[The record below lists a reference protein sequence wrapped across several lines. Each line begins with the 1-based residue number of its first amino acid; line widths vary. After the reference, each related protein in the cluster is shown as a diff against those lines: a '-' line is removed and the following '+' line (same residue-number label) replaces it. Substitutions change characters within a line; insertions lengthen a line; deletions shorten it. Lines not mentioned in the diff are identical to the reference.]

1 MANLW
6 NQPGG
11 PTTEEW
17 IKKIYYAYT
26 MEYYK
31 AIKKNEIMVFV
42 GKWIEMEIMMNKPR
56 QAQRAEFHVFTQI
69 KNLNLK

>member
-1 MANLW
+1 
-6 NQPGG
+6 
-11 PTTEEW
+11 
-17 IKKIYYAYT
+17 
-26 MEYYK
+26 
-31 AIKKNEIMVFV
+31 MVFV